1 VGAQSGVH
9 GFLGEGTEG
18 FAADPEPVQQYGEFP
33 GHSHRGASFDSFAA
47 CGQAQAPLPECRVGP
62 AAEHMVGALDQQGAQ
77 AAVSVFGDTQLR
89 EAVRIAHGE
98 HVSERG
104 EGPTP
109 GTLLRRAVCG

>member
-47 CGQAQAPLPECRVGP
+47 CGQAQAPL
-62 AAEHMVGALDQQGAQ
+62 A
-77 AAVSVFGDTQLR
+77 
-89 EAVRIAHGE
+89 
-98 HVSERG
+98 
-104 EGPTP
+104 
-109 GTLLRRAVCG
+109 